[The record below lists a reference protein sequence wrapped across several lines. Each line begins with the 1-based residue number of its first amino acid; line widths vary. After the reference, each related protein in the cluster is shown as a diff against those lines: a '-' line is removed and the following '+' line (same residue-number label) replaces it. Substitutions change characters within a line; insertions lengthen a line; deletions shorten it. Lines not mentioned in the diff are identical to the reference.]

1 MTGTLDWS
9 GGVVSILLQKFDLED
24 LEKKDWAGLAALEL
38 RLRDWL
44 CFVRDTSG

>member
-24 LEKKDWAGLAALEL
+24 LEKKDWAGLTALEL

-44 CFVRDTSG
+44 CFVRDTFG